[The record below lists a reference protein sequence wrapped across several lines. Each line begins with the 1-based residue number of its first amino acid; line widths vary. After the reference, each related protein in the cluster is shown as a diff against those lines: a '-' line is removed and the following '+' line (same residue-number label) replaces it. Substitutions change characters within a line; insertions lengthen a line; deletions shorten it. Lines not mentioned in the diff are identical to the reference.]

1 MPENFFFIFW
11 VPTGTQNGPKLPK
24 ISKKWPFLHYNAIK
38 QIIVYPKILPTYIV
52 LKNIAINI
60 CLRNLGTQNGLHLVK
75 IWPKNVNFCILC
87 MLKHENGWVKVIEL
101 KIMQGKS
108 ISCLGYLE
116 LAKNG
121 QKRPKIALNLKKM
134 VIFLY

>member
-1 MPENFFFIFW
+1 MKIFIFIFR
-11 VPTGTQNGPKLPK
+11 VPIGTQNGPILTK
-24 ISKKWPFLHYNAIK
+24 ISKKWLFLHYNAIK
-38 QIIVYPKILPTYIV
+38 QIIVYPKILPTYMI

-108 ISCLGYLE
+108 ISCLGYRE
-116 LAKNG
+116 LAKNCL
-121 QKRPKIALNLKKM
+121 KWPKIALNFQKM
-134 VIFLY
+134 VISPY